1 MIGNFCSQSG
11 NTNKVGSRRV
21 IDQYF
26 DSTAQTKSARFYRA
40 DASAKDNSNFLS
52 PAEESLT
59 VTIRPPKH
67 NVQGFTLVE
76 MLVTLIVAG
85 IITGIAIPSFLSL
98 NKPLK
103 NGSLQLKSHLS
114 LIRSKAI
121 SSNKAYRLRPKYP
134 TAAEYKGQVYQQTPH
149 NFVVEYAANC
159 QVNTAAGGTTGWER
173 ASQLDLDLPEQV
185 GIAASVPRTPNIITI
200 TRNGVVT
207 TPPVDPLVWDVCYD
221 NRGVAINTVSV
232 VLQDFQANNIAK
244 YALVEI
250 IGVGSIDITT
260 KTKEGYDIPL
270 NGDNPTF

>member
-1 MIGNFCSQSG
+1 M
-11 NTNKVGSRRV
+11 
-21 IDQYF
+21 
-26 DSTAQTKSARFYRA
+26 
-40 DASAKDNSNFLS
+40 
-52 PAEESLT
+52 
-59 VTIRPPKH
+59 TIRPPKH

-103 NGSLQLKSHLS
+103 NGALQLKSHLS

-159 QVNTAAGGTTGWER
+159 QVNTAAGGTNGWEA

-185 GIAASVPRTPNIITI
+185 GIAASFPATSPVINIVTV
-200 TRNGVVT
+200 NGT
-207 TPPVDPLVWDVCYD
+207 SLTDPLAWNVCYD

-244 YALVEI
+244 YALVEV

-260 KTKEGYDIPL
+260 KTKDGNDIPL